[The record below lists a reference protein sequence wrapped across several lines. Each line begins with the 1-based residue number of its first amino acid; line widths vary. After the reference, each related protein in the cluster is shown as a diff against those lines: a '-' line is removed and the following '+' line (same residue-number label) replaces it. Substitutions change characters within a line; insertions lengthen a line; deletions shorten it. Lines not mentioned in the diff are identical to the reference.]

1 MSSLCR
7 YMGVEHLR
15 NTWRRTVEMGA
26 GSGSGSGR
34 AKAHFGAEEETSE
47 VLESLRA
54 KSLGSKFFSEA
65 GQGYPG
71 LSNLQKYK

>member
-26 GSGSGSGR
+26 GSSGR
-34 AKAHFGAEEETSE
+34 AKAHFGDEEETSE

>member
-26 GSGSGSGR
+26 GSSGR

-47 VLESLRA
+47 VLESPRA
-54 KSLGSKFFSEA
+54 KSSKFFSEA
-65 GQGYPG
+65 EQGYPG